1 MLARNISA
9 HMGTVGAKKVVLLS
23 KFVGAV
29 FRLVGLFYFTVFAL
43 KFDMIPYYFLVVTM
57 FS

>member
-29 FRLVGLFYFTVFAL
+29 TVFSL

>member
-9 HMGTVGAKKVVLLS
+9 HMGTVGAKKVALLS
-23 KFVGAV
+23 KFVGLV